1 MFDRAKRTG
10 EANTFDMN
18 RNTGITTWTDKHGNT
33 VVTDRY
39 GNMISESSASASR
52 ADSASSANSQKTV
65 KCLVFCLGI
74 STANSS
80 SAANSDSRTNSPGST
95 VTAQPVE
102 PRTSTAAAPDFSN
115 PPPLS
120 ILFPS
125 TPKPNSFDKNNALTV
140 SPVQCIDN
148 TGSPG
153 DEGYGQGYTDG
164 QTDFCQQN
172 GFDNSLHSLH
182 TTAYITGYKNG
193 YQAGFDDAQ
202 LGVYKNPC

>member
-102 PRTSTAAAPDFSN
+102 PRTSTAATPDFSN
-115 PPPLS
+115 
-120 ILFPS
+120 
-125 TPKPNSFDKNNALTV
+125 PNSFDKNNALTV
-140 SPVQCIDN
+140 SPVQCIEN
-148 TGSPG
+148 TGSLG

-172 GFDNSLHSLH
+172 EFDNSLHSLH

-193 YQAGFDDAQ
+193 YQAGFDDA
-202 LGVYKNPC
+202 

>member
-18 RNTGITTWTDKHGNT
+18 KNTGITTWTDKHGNT

-52 ADSASSANSQKTV
+52 ADSASSANSQNTV
-65 KCLVFCLGI
+65 KCLAFCLGI
-74 STANSS
+74 STANSG

-120 ILFPS
+120 TLFPS

-140 SPVQCIDN
+140 FNVLTILVRLGMKDMAKDILMDRQISV
-148 TGSPG
+148 SKM
-153 DEGYGQGYTDG
+153 
-164 QTDFCQQN
+164 
-172 GFDNSLHSLH
+172 SLITRYIHFIQLH
-182 TTAYITGYKNG
+182 TSRVTRMDTKQDLMMHG
-193 YQAGFDDAQ
+193 
-202 LGVYKNPC
+202 